1 MTLTGV
7 LFQALLEKK
16 NKGPEAKKPLR
27 FLQRKPIPQ
36 PRLPTPTL
44 EMNSNVSLK
53 VLLCEKL
60 NSVLLFIL
68 QIVWVKNKPNVSV
81 HFPRSDLRCLYPY
94 VSNAHTKTSKMK

>member
-16 NKGPEAKKPLR
+16 NKGLEAKKPMR

-36 PRLPTPTL
+36 PRLSTPTL
-44 EMNSNVSLK
+44 ELSSNVSLK
-53 VLLCEKL
+53 LLLFEKL

-68 QIVWVKNKPNVSV
+68 QIVWVKNKPNITAFISQ
-81 HFPRSDLRCLYPY
+81 DLTY
-94 VSNAHTKTSKMK
+94 VAFILMFQMHTQKQAK